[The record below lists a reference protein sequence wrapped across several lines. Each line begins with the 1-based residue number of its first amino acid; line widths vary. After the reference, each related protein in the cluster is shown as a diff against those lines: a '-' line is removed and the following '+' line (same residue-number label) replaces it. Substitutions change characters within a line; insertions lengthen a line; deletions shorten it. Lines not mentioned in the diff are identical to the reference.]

1 MPNSD
6 RLMNILNGFYI
17 IMSSEKLKHKK
28 MEPIYVKSV
37 SQKGFTSMENN
48 SKKDT
53 YIIWPF

>member
-37 SQKGFTSMENN
+37 SQKGFTSMGNN
-48 SKKDT
+48 SKKGLK
-53 YIIWPF
+53 YQR